1 MHEMP
6 PQSSDGQPLETEV
19 KLHVPNLDAVAERIR
34 AAGGQLL
41 QPRTFER
48 NVRYDTPEH
57 TLSAQRIVLRLRQ
70 DERVRL
76 TYKDAAT
83 LHDGALSRVELE
95 VTLDDFATMDAI
107 LQKLGFFPSVRY
119 EKYRT
124 TYRLGA
130 AEIMLDE
137 MPFGHFVEIEGP
149 LEAIQAAQHTL
160 ALTDRPRLPLSYLAL
175 FEHVKA
181 ALKLQMHDLT
191 FAAFADV
198 HVPPALFERL
208 GERFPP
214 SSGHR

>member
-1 MHEMP
+1 MHEVHP
-6 PQSSDGQPLETEV
+6 KNSDGQPLEIEV
-19 KLHVPNLDAVAERIR
+19 KLHVPDLRAVAERIQ

-48 NVRYDTPEH
+48 NVRYDTPTH
-57 TLSAQRIVLRLRQ
+57 TLSARRIVLRLRQ

-83 LHDGALSRVELE
+83 LQDGALSRVELE

-119 EKYRT
+119 EKYRS

-130 AEIMLDE
+130 VEIMLDE
-137 MPFGHFVEIEGP
+137 MPFGHFVEIEGS
-149 LEAIQAAQHTL
+149 LDAIQSAQRTL
-160 ALTDRPRLPLSYLAL
+160 FLTERPRLPLSYLGL

-181 ALKLQMHDLT
+181 ALGLDMRDLT
-191 FAAFADV
+191 FANFADV
-198 HVPPALFERL
+198 HVPPELFTQI
-208 GERFPP
+208 G
-214 SSGHR
+214 GTY